1 MQVGDCLDEAEPEAA
16 SSCRAALVEP
26 VETAEDLVSFAGGNA
41 GAAIGDRDDGAA
53 ALAAERNRDLGS
65 GRAVVDRV
73 LHQVGDQLRQ
83 QIAVAPDERGTAL
96 RDIKRHQRVFGD
108 IDIDL
113 GNDGKHGVDIGRLE
127 TLLAGAGLD
136 LGNAQQRLEGD
147 VDPVALVSRFVKQSR
162 NIRLLVVACHRSIQ
176 RQAQSIERRLQIM
189 HRVDRSEEEK
199 VMNKNNW
206 KAGLR
211 AKLEHLVD
219 DCVVAGARQQD
230 VFDTIIKE
238 IGNLRAALERDPDPA
253 EDDVAVI
260 EEPANDWPAAD
271 R

>member
-1 MQVGDCLDEAEPEAA
+1 
-16 SSCRAALVEP
+16 
-26 VETAEDLVSFAGGNA
+26 
-41 GAAIGDRDDGAA
+41 
-53 ALAAERNRDLGS
+53 
-65 GRAVVDRV
+65 
-73 LHQVGDQLRQ
+73 
-83 QIAVAPDERGTAL
+83 
-96 RDIKRHQRVFGD
+96 
-108 IDIDL
+108 
-113 GNDGKHGVDIGRLE
+113 
-127 TLLAGAGLD
+127 
-136 LGNAQQRLEGD
+136 
-147 VDPVALVSRFVKQSR
+147 
-162 NIRLLVVACHRSIQ
+162 
-176 RQAQSIERRLQIM
+176 
-189 HRVDRSEEEK
+189 
-199 VMNKNNW
+199 MNKNNW